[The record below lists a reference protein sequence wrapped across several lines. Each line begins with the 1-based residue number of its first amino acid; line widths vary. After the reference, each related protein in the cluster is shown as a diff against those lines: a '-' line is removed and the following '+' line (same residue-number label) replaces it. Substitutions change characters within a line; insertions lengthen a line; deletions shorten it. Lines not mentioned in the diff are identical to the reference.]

1 MQRKIR
7 YIVPALSMRS
17 VFQASPMRYM
27 LPAVFALLAIAACKK
42 VINVD
47 LNNVTPQI
55 VIEGNI
61 DNTLGVQPVV
71 VKITKTVNFS
81 ADNVFPPVRGA
92 TVIITDSTTGRSF
105 SLNETD
111 SGVYTTFQLS
121 GIPKHTYI
129 LSVTAEG
136 KQYTAKST
144 MPGTVGLDSVTFA
157 ENTDFNNKKEI
168 NAVVNF
174 QDPTAAGNNYQFTE
188 YLNGKLVPNIFVFED
203 RLSNGR
209 YIEQPLFNDS
219 AYLQKGDTLTLS
231 MYCVDRSI
239 YNYFFTL
246 LNVTGD
252 NNFQSA
258 TPANP
263 NTNFSNGA
271 LGYFSAHTVNK
282 TKLVVY

>member
-1 MQRKIR
+1 MPKKTRS
-7 YIVPALSMRS
+7 IVLTLCM
-17 VFQASPMRYM
+17 V
-27 LPAVFALLAIAACKK
+27 LAIAACKK

-47 LNNVTPQI
+47 LNNVAPQI
-55 VIEGNI
+55 VIEGEITNE
-61 DNTLGVQPVV
+61 QPPYQ
-71 VKITKTVNFS
+71 VKISKTVNFS
-81 ADNVFPPVRGA
+81 ADNTYPPVSGA
-92 TVIITDSTTGRSF
+92 IVKVTDSTTGRSF
-105 SLNETD
+105 QFNETAP
-111 SGVYTTFQLS
+111 GLYTTAQLT
-121 GIPKHTYI
+121 GIPKHTYV
-129 LSVTAEG
+129 LTVTAEG
-136 KQYTAKST
+136 KQYTASST

-188 YLNGKLVPNIFVFED
+188 TLNGKAVPNIFVFED

-209 YIEQPLFNDS
+209 YIVQPLYNDS
-219 AYLQKGDTLTLS
+219 AYLQKGDTLQLS
-231 MYCVDRSI
+231 MFCVDRNI

-246 LNVTGD
+246 MNVTGN

-263 NTNFSNGA
+263 NTNISNGS

-282 TKLVVY
+282 LKLFVY